1 MRRVVFVEGLPGS
14 GKTTLARR
22 LCEAEREAGR
32 ASEWHLEEA
41 ADHPVHPHSLGACRT
56 HDNYASLCL
65 QSWQRFAGRSES
77 EDRLQILE
85 GSALQSTVRFMME
98 QERDRQG
105 IADYFVRFEEI
116 VGPLQPGFIYL
127 RPADA
132 EIHSQAIAQFR
143 GPDWTC
149 KVAAYIEQTPY
160 ARRRGLRG
168 EAGMHRF
175 WADYAQLCDALV
187 AGLSMPVTRLAPA
200 PQPR

>member
-32 ASEWHLEEA
+32 ASEWHLEEMA
-41 ADHPVHPHSLGACRT
+41 EHPVHPHPLGACRT
-56 HDNYASLCL
+56 HDEYPLLCL
-65 QSWQRFAGRSES
+65 QSWQRFTDRSES
-77 EDRLQILE
+77 EDTLQILE
-85 GSALQSTVRFMME
+85 GSVFQSTVRFMME
-98 QERDRQG
+98 QERDHQA
-105 IADYFVRFEEI
+105 IAEYVARFEEI
-116 VGPLQPGFIYL
+116 VAPLQPGFIYL

-132 EIHSQAIAQFR
+132 ETHSQATANFR
-143 GPDWTC
+143 GPDWTG

-187 AGLSMPVTRLAPA
+187 AGLSMSVTRLAPA
-200 PQPR
+200 LQPR